1 MGSNEGDIFG
11 TLILNIIFSE
21 IINCYKSSR
30 TYLKITVCKGKLK
43 KNKQKKTKF
52 INFENDI

>member
-43 KNKQKKTKF
+43 KNKQKKNE
-52 INFENDI
+52 IYQL